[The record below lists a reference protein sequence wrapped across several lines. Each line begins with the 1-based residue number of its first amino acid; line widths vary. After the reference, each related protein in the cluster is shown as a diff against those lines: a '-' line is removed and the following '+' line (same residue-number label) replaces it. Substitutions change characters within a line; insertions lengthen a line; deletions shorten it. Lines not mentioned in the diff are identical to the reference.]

1 MFPLE
6 DD

>member
-6 DD
+6 